1 VLPSVVADELR
12 DAVRAFLRSAFP
24 IATRFFRQAGD
35 GEGPAH
41 ACRLIDDLVDRSE
54 ALFKGPY
61 LDLKLPFRR
70 VERGE
75 LPFRHLTLPFDP
87 YRHQQRA
94 FLRLAGDT
102 PRSTIIATG
111 TGSGKTECFML
122 PVLDDCLNRRE
133 RGIKTLV
140 IYPMNALATD
150 QARRFA
156 EEVAKLDTKL
166 TVGLYVGGEQSDAS
180 DAMGPDHVITDQET
194 LREHPPDILLTN
206 YKMLDFLL
214 IRPKDQRLW
223 RFNKPGMLR
232 YLVVDE
238 LHTFDGA
245 QGTDLACLI
254 RRLRDRLG
262 AGQELACVGTSATM
276 GTGSQDVLLT
286 YASEVFATSFDGE
299 AVIGEDRL
307 SVDEF
312 LPAQDTVT
320 GFHWPR
326 GQWDDLDPV
335 HYRSAGEYLFHQAR
349 LWFAEQRASELPA
362 LQASDPRSCAEA
374 TVKLG
379 ELLLQHVAFH
389 ALLRD
394 LVTLTDT
401 RALVERWREQLHVDS
416 SHQARLLLTS
426 LLSLAAAARV
436 WNSKDDKDPAKW
448 CKPLVQLGVQLWLR
462 ELRRMVCSVP
472 TGREMPQL
480 VFADDLKDP
489 LKPLHLPLVHC
500 RECHLAAWGALARDG
515 DVHLDGDLQ
524 HFYQAW
530 FQKQPQARVLV
541 PVADGEHD
549 VPEADQ
555 VRGFCPH
562 CMRLQ
567 PWQGSKPCCECERPG
582 VLPVRV
588 PDMQRETTRQGQA
601 RVESHHDCP
610 GCGARDGLMVVGYR
624 AATLTSVMVGR
635 LFATPYNDHHKLIAF
650 SDSVQDAAHRA
661 GFLGA
666 NTWRQSVRQA
676 MTMWLKAQ
684 ARPLSLEDMSELLPH
699 WWRQQ
704 IGDEARFCGLFIPPN
719 LLWRRDYEH
728 LRQRG
733 HLPAG
738 SDLAVDVGKRL
749 SWECMAEFGR
759 RSRIGRSLERT
770 GQAAV
775 SFDADRL
782 MHDVAGTLTRL
793 REDIEALRAVPDA
806 DFRRFL
812 VGLVHHLRQTGAVH
826 SSVLDGYLT
835 NKGKEFL
842 LNRIPWMP
850 GFGRGKRP
858 PSAVTLGHLAPNF
871 EALVLGNR
879 DTWAVRWL
887 KKTLAH
893 DQVMVAA
900 ESWQIFKR
908 LLDELARTGWL
919 VEKSA
924 AGEPVYQLSPS
935 RLAISAASHH
945 GVCDHCQQIVYF
957 GADMD
962 ADHVGMPCS
971 RGHCRGQLAPAVATP
986 CERDF
991 GQEQPHRLVPSEHTG
1006 LLERDEREAI
1016 EHSFIDGGEPWD
1028 INLLSA
1034 TPTLEMGIDI
1044 GALSSVFLCSVPPA
1058 QANYLQRIGRAGRRD
1073 GNALAVTVAN
1083 GRNHDLYFY
1092 ADPAEMIAG
1101 AVHTPGVFLH
1111 ARAVLERQLVAY
1123 CFGAWAATGVDASV
1137 LPAQMRKV
1145 LNTIEQEK
1153 TDHFP
1158 YNFLHYVGVHQGDL
1172 LTGFFGLF
1180 GDLDTDA
1187 SRYLEAVVHG
1197 ARDDSA
1203 KAASQPLNVRIVN
1216 RLRELVEERKEL
1228 NRKVRKLKGEYERLE
1243 KLPADEATKAD
1254 MDAVR
1259 RERGALQGLLATL
1272 NEQPVLN
1279 FFTDEGLLP
1288 NYAFPEQGVTLQT
1301 VILRRHARKQ
1311 DDQGE
1316 RSYDKLSCSFQRPA
1330 RAALSELAPEN
1341 RFYAISHELPIERVD
1356 MQLSRVEQWRFC
1368 DRCQHSERVD
1378 LGDRHSA
1385 CPRCGSP
1392 QWSDSGQKH
1401 AVLRLRQVYATVD
1414 DRDSRIGDDVEQRQ
1428 PMFFNR
1434 QMLVDVPPEGQ
1445 AGGFRLKTETL
1456 PFGFEFVR
1464 RAVFREVNFGL
1475 AGGDGN
1481 RFAVAGRE
1489 LPRRG
1494 FRICRHCGT
1503 VQKER
1508 PRRNEYQHAWT
1519 CHLRQHP
1526 EQEKEDDLFDSLY
1539 LYRDLESEAI
1549 RILLPLSEVAYS
1561 DEKLHSFIAALHLG
1575 LKKYFHGDVHHLE
1588 VTDMREP
1595 ASQSGAE
1602 KVFLVI
1608 YDTIPGGTGYL
1619 KELMRDPDNLMR
1631 VLDLARRQLVTC
1643 ECVDDEDRD
1652 GCYRCIL
1659 AYRDSRNM
1667 PTISRQG
1674 AAELLGEILAL
1685 RDELEPIAS
1694 LQSITTNV
1702 LIESELEQRF
1712 VDALAALPHARM
1724 SQQVIHGKTG
1734 SLLTFKASDGERPT
1748 AWFVEHQVR
1757 VGPAEQVALNTEI
1770 DVLLTPARAED
1781 AARYRPIAVYLDGL
1795 QYHHDRVGDDVR
1807 KRMALLLSR
1816 GYWVFSLNW
1825 DDLPSVGK
1833 QAKPLEADLLAR
1845 PGTMQD
1851 LMRKLYEGMAGAC
1864 GWPNGS
1870 DGQAVLHKGSMA
1882 NLESLLRYPARM
1894 LCEVPCAAL
1903 LRGLT
1908 ALVPQLAKDA
1918 QQRASYLEEL
1928 SQMASAAAFDRTDI
1942 ESGQSLLGGFM
1953 QMLGNAPDRLSLAS
1967 TLPMTASQQGD
1978 GESIRQELR
1987 VHVCFDDH
1995 ETTPD
2000 EGFKV
2005 AWRAFW
2011 HAANVLQFLPG
2022 FSMATRT
2029 AVSDGS
2035 LASTWEH
2042 ACALAGDV
2050 DDVDADAAPST
2061 PWHEVFELTTL
2072 PRKDIEALQALSI
2085 PVPEVGLDIAGADG
2099 AIVLGG
2105 DVVELGWP
2113 DARVAVLNRAA
2124 DADVAGW
2131 KLVVAEGSWLDDM
2144 ASCKN
2149 EGRF

>member
-1 VLPSVVADELR
+1 MLPSVVADELR
-12 DAVRAFLRSAFP
+12 DAVRGFLRSAFP
-24 IATRFFRQAGD
+24 IATPFFQQT
-35 GEGPAH
+35 GEGAAQAH
-41 ACRLIDDLVDRSE
+41 RLIDDLVDRPE

-70 VERGE
+70 VERGQ
-75 LPFRHLTLPFDP
+75 LPFRHLKLPFDP

-94 FLRLAGDT
+94 FERLAGDA

-122 PVLDDCLNRRE
+122 PVLDDCLHRRE

-156 EEVAKLDTKL
+156 QEVAKLDTKL
-166 TVGLYVGGEQSDAS
+166 TVGLYVGGEQSEAS
-180 DAMGPDHVITDQET
+180 DAMGPDQVITDQEV
-194 LREHPPDILLTN
+194 LRENPPDILLTN

-223 RFNKPGMLR
+223 RFNRPGMLR

-276 GTGSQDVLLT
+276 GTGSQDDLLS
-286 YASEVFATSFDGE
+286 YAGKVFATSFDQE

-320 GFHWPR
+320 GFHWPL
-326 GQWDDLDPV
+326 GQWEDLDPA
-335 HYRSAGEYLFHQAR
+335 HYRSSEEYLFHQAR
-349 LWFAEQRASELPA
+349 LWFAEQRAGQLPA
-362 LQASDPRSCAEA
+362 LQASAPHAYAEA

-379 ELLLQHVAFH
+379 ELLLGHVAFH

-394 LVTLTDT
+394 LEALTDVRT
-401 RALVERWREQLHVDS
+401 LIERWRGQLHVDS
-416 SHQARLLLTS
+416 LHHTRLLLTS
-426 LLSLAAAARV
+426 LLSLGATARV
-436 WNSKDDKDPAKW
+436 WGNKDDKDPQKG
-448 CKPLVQLGVQLWLR
+448 CKPLIQLRVQLWLR

-472 TGREMPQL
+472 AGGEMPQL

-500 RECHLAAWGALARDG
+500 RECHLAAWGAVVREG

-524 HFYQAW
+524 HFYQVW
-530 FQKQPQARVLV
+530 FQKQAQARILV
-541 PVADGEHD
+541 PVTEDESDATDTAH
-549 VPEADQ
+549 

-562 CMRLQ
+562 CLRLQ
-567 PWQGSKPCCECERPG
+567 PWQRDKPCCECERMG

-588 PDMQRETTRQGQA
+588 PDMQREATRQGQS

-666 NTWRQSVRQA
+666 NTWRQVVRQA
-676 MTMWLKAQ
+676 MTMWLRAQ
-684 ARPLSLEDMSELLPH
+684 ARPLSLEDMTDLVSQ
-699 WWRQQ
+699 WWRQK
-704 IGDEARFCGLFIPPN
+704 IDDDARFCGLFIPPN
-719 LLWRRDYEH
+719 LLWRTDYEQ

-733 HLPAG
+733 QLPHG
-738 SDLAVDVGKRL
+738 SDLVVDVGKRL
-749 SWECMAEFGR
+749 SWECLAEFGR

-775 SFDADRL
+775 SFDVDRL
-782 MHDVAGTLTRL
+782 MRDMAGSLAQL
-793 REDIEALRAVPDA
+793 REDSEALRALPDA

-812 VGLVHHLRQTGAVH
+812 VGWLHHLRQTGAIH
-826 SSVLDGYLT
+826 SPVLDGYLA

-842 LNRIPWMP
+842 LNKIPWLP

-858 PSAVTLGHLAPNF
+858 PSAVTLGHVASNF

-900 ESWQIFKR
+900 ESRQIFKR
-908 LLDELARTGWL
+908 LVDGLSRTGWL

-924 AGEPVYQLSPS
+924 AGESVYQLDPS
-935 RLAISAASHH
+935 RFLITVQGHH
-945 GVCDHCQQIVYF
+945 AVCDGCRQMVHF
-957 GADMD
+957 GESMD
-962 ADHVGMPCS
+962 ADYEGLPCL
-971 RGHCRGQLAPAVATP
+971 RGHCRGQLAQAAPTP
-986 CERDF
+986 CEHES
-991 GQEQPHRLVPSEHTG
+991 GQQPPHRLVPSEHTG
-1006 LLERDEREAI
+1006 LLEREEREAI
-1016 EHSFIDGGEPWD
+1016 ERSFMGGTEPWD

-1073 GNALAVTVAN
+1073 GSALAVTVAN

-1092 ADPAEMIAG
+1092 ADPTEMIAG
-1101 AVHTPGVFLH
+1101 TVHTPGVFLH

-1145 LNTIEQEK
+1145 LNTVEQEK
-1153 TDHFP
+1153 AGHFP
-1158 YNFLHYVGVHQGDL
+1158 YNFLHYVGVHQGEL
-1172 LTGFFGLF
+1172 LAGFFGLF
-1180 GDLDTDA
+1180 ETLDADA
-1187 SRYLEAVVHG
+1187 RHYLEAVIHG
-1197 ARDDSA
+1197 ARDDDA
-1203 KAASQPLNVRIVN
+1203 KAMAAPLDVRIVS
-1216 RLRELVEERKEL
+1216 RLQELVGERKEL
-1228 NRKVRKLKGEYERLE
+1228 SRKIRMLKREYEHLD
-1243 KLPADEATKAD
+1243 KSPSDESTKAN
-1254 MDAVR
+1254 METVR
-1259 RERGALQGLLATL
+1259 RERGALQGLLMSL
-1272 NEQPVLN
+1272 NDQPVLN

-1311 DDQGE
+1311 AEGGAS
-1316 RSYDKLSCSFQRPA
+1316 SYDKLSCSFQRPA

-1341 RFYAISHELPIERVD
+1341 RFYAVSHELPIERVD

-1368 DRCQHSERVD
+1368 DRCQHSECVD

-1392 QWSDSGQKH
+1392 QWADSGQKH
-1401 AVLRLRQVYATVD
+1401 SVLRLRQVYATVD

-1434 QMLVDVPPEGQ
+1434 QMLVDVPPESL
-1445 AGGFRLKTETL
+1445 AGGFRLNSETL

-1464 RAVFREVNFGL
+1464 HAVFREVNFGL
-1475 AGGDGN
+1475 AGGEGR

-1494 FRICRHCGT
+1494 FRICRHCGM

-1508 PRRNEYQHAWT
+1508 LRKNEYPHAWT
-1519 CHLRQHP
+1519 CHLRQRP
-1526 EQEKEDDLFDSLY
+1526 EQEKEDDIVESLY
-1539 LYRDLESEAI
+1539 LYRDLGSEAI

-1575 LKKYFHGDVHHLE
+1575 LKEYFHGNVHHLE

-1602 KVFLVI
+1602 KIYLVI

-1631 VLDLARRQLVTC
+1631 VLELARHRLVTC

-1667 PTISRQG
+1667 PTISRRG
-1674 AAELLGEILAL
+1674 AVELLGSILAL
-1685 RDELEPIAS
+1685 RDQLESVAS
-1694 LQSITTNV
+1694 LQSVTTNV

-1724 SQQVIHGKTG
+1724 SQQVIHGKAG
-1734 SLLTFKASDGERPT
+1734 SLLTFKADDGERPM
-1748 AWFVEHQVR
+1748 AWHVEHQVR
-1757 VGPAEQVALNTEI
+1757 VGPAERVALNTEI
-1770 DVLLTPARAED
+1770 DVLLTPARVED

-1807 KRMALLLSR
+1807 KRMALLLSQ

-1825 DDLPSVGK
+1825 DDLPSVGR
-1833 QAKPLEADLLAR
+1833 QPRPLETDLLR
-1845 PGTMQD
+1845 LPGIMQD
-1851 LMRKLYEGMAGAC
+1851 LMRKMYEGVAKISD
-1864 GWPNGS
+1864 WPS
-1870 DGQAVLHKGSMA
+1870 ALDGQAVLQGGSMA
-1882 NLESLLRYPARM
+1882 TLEGLLRHPSRM
-1894 LCEVPCAAL
+1894 LKEVPCAAV

-1908 ALVPQLAKDA
+1908 TLVPQLAKDDS
-1918 QQRASYLEEL
+1918 RRTRYLEEL
-1928 SQMASAAAFDRTDI
+1928 RQVVPATVFEQVDLQN
-1942 ESGQSLLGGFM
+1942 GQSLPGGFM
-1953 QMLGNAPDRLSLAS
+1953 RVLDNAPDRVYMATS
-1967 TLPMTASQQGD
+1967 LPMAATQQGD
-1978 GESIRQELR
+1978 GETIRQGMR
-1987 VHVCFDDH
+1987 VHVCFDDR
-1995 ETTPD
+1995 ETAPD
-2000 EGFKV
+2000 ERFKA

-2011 HAANVLQFLPG
+2011 HAVNVLQFLPG
-2022 FSMATRT
+2022 FSMATWS
-2029 AVSDGS
+2029 VVDDGS
-2035 LASTWEH
+2035 LTSMWNH
-2042 ACALAGDV
+2042 ADALVAQEPDV
-2050 DDVDADAAPST
+2050 DEGHASSAA
-2061 PWHEVFELTTL
+2061 WDEVFELSTL
-2072 PRKDIEALQALSI
+2072 PRKDIEALQALAV
-2085 PVPEVGLDIAGADG
+2085 PVPEVGLDIAGTDG

-2105 DVVELGWP
+2105 DVVELGWL
-2113 DARVAVLNRAA
+2113 DARVAVLNRPV
-2124 DADVAGW
+2124 DSEVTGW
-2131 KLVVAEGSWLDDM
+2131 KRVVAEGSWLDDI
-2144 ASCKN
+2144 ASCKS